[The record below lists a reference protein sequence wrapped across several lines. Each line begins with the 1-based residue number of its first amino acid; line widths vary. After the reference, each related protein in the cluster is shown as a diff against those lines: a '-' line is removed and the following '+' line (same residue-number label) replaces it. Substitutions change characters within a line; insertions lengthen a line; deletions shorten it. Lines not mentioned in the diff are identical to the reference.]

1 MKLSPRTTTLTLG
14 LLTAGLLT
22 GCASTTTSTQTTA
35 SPAVRSTVTLDD
47 ARIVTTESSFK
58 LVNSAGKTISSASKK
73 SGSTKVLGKI
83 TQGVSTLE
91 EARAASKARNGR
103 VAFAS
108 LRDGNS
114 EIYTMHPDGSGLRR
128 LTTNPGV
135 DTHPSYSDDG
145 SKIAYTS
152 ERDGRFDI
160 WIMNSDGSAQTQ
172 VTKNPGKHNVPS
184 FFPGGQRIA
193 FQSARGVGSAQIYA
207 INIDGTNE
215 VRLSSSKEKDMGPK
229 VSPDGT
235 QIAFASN
242 RAGGGFDLY
251 VMNSDGTRSRRLTKQ
266 VHNDFSRSWSPDGR
280 RIVYNNT
287 VDGVG
292 QIFVLRLKTGG
303 TRQLGSNPGTT
314 PPFNPGEKY
323 PGFSFGTFQGDITP
337 SFSPDG
343 KRIVFASDRAGPY
356 EIFEM
361 DANGLNLKQVTFDGS
376 AQMST
381 AWQPVADVPAR

>member
-73 SGSTKVLGKI
+73 SGSTEVVGKI

-103 VAFAS
+103 IAFAS

-160 WIMNSDGSAQTQ
+160 WIMNSD
-172 VTKNPGKHNVPS
+172 
-184 FFPGGQRIA
+184 
-193 FQSARGVGSAQIYA
+193 GSAQIYA

-361 DANGLNLKQVTFDGS
+361 DANGLNLKQVTFNGS
-376 AQMST
+376 VQMST